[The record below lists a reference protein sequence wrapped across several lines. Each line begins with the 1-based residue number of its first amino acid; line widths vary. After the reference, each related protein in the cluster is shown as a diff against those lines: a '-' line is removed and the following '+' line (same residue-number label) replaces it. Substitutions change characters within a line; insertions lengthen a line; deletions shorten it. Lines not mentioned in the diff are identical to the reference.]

1 MAINNVGLISQKK
14 KITTTHIATCVG
26 VYVGLAILFILTA
39 SKISEMSHFLYS
51 NLLRNIYIKD
61 GVQICEIDNASRFQ
75 SAELCLALL
84 KRQEAKQIHATLES

>member
-1 MAINNVGLISQKK
+1 
-14 KITTTHIATCVG
+14 
-26 VYVGLAILFILTA
+26 
-39 SKISEMSHFLYS
+39 MSNFLYS